1 MLMCLNVPANRA
13 ALVWLHSQELLIDCL
28 IDTHIIHLLA
38 IRCPSTISFGRG
50 LYVQINGGYLNYTL
64 SVRFKTY
71 NRIVR
76 GLIILCTH
84 GREQTIFNIPSVSEL
99 LGVYEVHIS
108 TPTTYHRGFFSR

>member
-1 MLMCLNVPANRA
+1 MCLHVPANRA
-13 ALVWLHSQELLIDCL
+13 PLVGLHGKELFIDCL
-28 IDTHIIHLLA
+28 IDTHIILLLA
-38 IRCPSTISFGRG
+38 IKYPSTTSFGRG

-99 LGVYEVHIS
+99 LGV
-108 TPTTYHRGFFSR
+108 